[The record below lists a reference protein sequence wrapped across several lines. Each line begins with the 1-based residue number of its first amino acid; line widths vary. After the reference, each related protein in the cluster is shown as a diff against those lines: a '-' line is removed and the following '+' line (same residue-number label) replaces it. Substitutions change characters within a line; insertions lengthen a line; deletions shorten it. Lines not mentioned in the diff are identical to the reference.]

1 MKFLTNEQYELKMKE
16 IQLKN
21 MQIKMRNDLKEEKR
35 KYKKTKKTSTSNK
48 VLIASISAIIL
59 YTIVALVIQYYT
71 SIEVSTTLSTLWYG
85 FWTVEITALAGIKV
99 SKVIKHQEDD
109 LSSDSDTEAKG

>member
-1 MKFLTNEQYELKMKE
+1 MKFLTKEQYELKMKE

-35 KYKKTKKTSTSNK
+35 KYKQTKKTSTSNK
-48 VLIASISAIIL
+48 VLIASISAIVL

-99 SKVIKHQEDD
+99 SKVIKHHENV
-109 LSSDSDTEAKG
+109 DSDTEAKG